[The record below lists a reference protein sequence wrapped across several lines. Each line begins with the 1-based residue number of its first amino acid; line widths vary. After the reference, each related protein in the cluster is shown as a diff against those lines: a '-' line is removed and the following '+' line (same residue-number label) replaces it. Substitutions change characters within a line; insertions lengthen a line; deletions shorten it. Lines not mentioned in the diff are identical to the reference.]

1 MTFEELGGGRGDSP
15 LADEVDVIQVNEDRE
30 MSFATRSLLV
40 ERANR
45 LAEALERLRDG
56 EYGVCQECE
65 EAIAPARL
73 KAMPEVMTC
82 VRCQDRL
89 ERMTRHLAPVGA
101 GLTATSRGRRKPPTT
116 YRSTRARTQPGPVGD
131 DAVNAPPNEPVRKG
145 RLVDCPDMAAEP
157 RRPHPLDVRRRSTS
171 TAGQMASAMPGGGS
185 AAASGSRA
193 PERAERDL
201 AD

>member
-1 MTFEELGGGRGDSP
+1 MEDVKKKLEAELNRTVERIRHMGGPATSVLTMNALGDTSQ

-56 EYGVCQECE
+56 EYGVCQECD

-89 ERMTRHLAPVGA
+89 ERMTRHVALVGA
-101 GLTATSRGRRKPPTT
+101 G
-116 YRSTRARTQPGPVGD
+116 VD
-131 DAVNAPPNEPVRKG
+131 EDEPEDG
-145 RLVDCPDMAAEP
+145 
-157 RRPHPLDVRRRSTS
+157 
-171 TAGQMASAMPGGGS
+171 
-185 AAASGSRA
+185 
-193 PERAERDL
+193 
-201 AD
+201 

>member
-1 MTFEELGGGRGDSP
+1 MEDVKKKLEAELNRTVERIRHMGGAAKSMQAMSELGDTSQ
-15 LADEVDVIQVNEDRE
+15 LADEVDVIQINEDRE

-56 EYGVCQECE
+56 AYGVCQECD

-89 ERMTRHLAPVGA
+89 ERMSRHLALAGA
-101 GLTATSRGRRKPPTT
+101 GVDEDEPE
-116 YRSTRARTQPGPVGD
+116 D
-131 DAVNAPPNEPVRKG
+131 D
-145 RLVDCPDMAAEP
+145 
-157 RRPHPLDVRRRSTS
+157 
-171 TAGQMASAMPGGGS
+171 
-185 AAASGSRA
+185 
-193 PERAERDL
+193 
-201 AD
+201 